1 MSRIRTYIVG
11 RDREC
16 DVRLDDSSVSRRHA
30 ECVRLADG
38 RLYITDC
45 ATTNG
50 TFVLE
55 GEEWREVRQTFVE
68 PSSHI
73 RFGDYRMTAKRLNAL
88 CSRADAGASLGE
100 ADSGESSDSAGPGD
114 DALDPSRGLVF
125 DPQTGEVLEKEPQ
138 PLRRKRS
145 ER

>member
-1 MSRIRTYIVG
+1 MSRIRTYVVG

-38 RLYITDC
+38 RLYVTDC

-73 RFGDYRMTAKRLNAL
+73 RFGNCRMTVRRLSVL
-88 CSRADAGASLGE
+88 CSRDDAGAS
-100 ADSGESSDSAGPGD
+100 SGEMAGFVPSGSPRPED

-125 DPQTGEVLEKEPQ
+125 DPETGEVLEKESQ
-138 PLRRKRS
+138 RVRRRRN